1 MPSSDASSTVDIAAT
16 PASVYALITDLK
28 VLAELADETA
38 VMRLNKGSA
47 VAPGAVFRGTNR
59 NGWHRWT
66 TTCQVTDADAGR
78 RFAFDVTHTRV
89 PIARWQYDIEPTD
102 SGCRVTETTWDK
114 RPAWFARL
122 SLLGTGVSDRGAAN
136 ASHIEATLR
145 RLKARAEAS

>member
-59 NGWHRWT
+59 NG
-66 TTCQVTDADAGR
+66 
-78 RFAFDVTHTRV
+78 
-89 PIARWQYDIEPTD
+89 
-102 SGCRVTETTWDK
+102 
-114 RPAWFARL
+114 
-122 SLLGTGVSDRGAAN
+122 
-136 ASHIEATLR
+136 
-145 RLKARAEAS
+145 